1 MRKKYF
7 AADEKRGRLKA
18 WLDTFRRLLS
28 VIRPITLQ
36 TMII

>member
-18 WLDTFRRLLS
+18 WLDTFRRPLS
-28 VIRPITLQ
+28 VIWQITLQ
-36 TMII
+36 TIII